1 MAEER
6 PDLPNRSLFPPHAEI
21 AWRAGR
27 RRRLASLAVSASA
40 GAVAI
45 VVAVVLLPLTGHGT
59 SRNTPKSSLP
69 PAAPVTLRTAV
80 QFRQIAVNEGP
91 APCPPNSPD
100 YVFGDQIPACFKLA
114 RPGMTITKVESA
126 QIFPGQGYYSIVIRL
141 IPSQVGQLAALT
153 TFVTRQHAPRNQ
165 LAVIVDGKVVA
176 DPTVQTP
183 LRHGALE
190 IIFPTRAQTERIFRE
205 LVGR

>member
-1 MAEER
+1 
-6 PDLPNRSLFPPHAEI
+6 
-21 AWRAGR
+21 
-27 RRRLASLAVSASA
+27 
-40 GAVAI
+40 
-45 VVAVVLLPLTGHGT
+45 
-59 SRNTPKSSLP
+59 
-69 PAAPVTLRTAV
+69 
-80 QFRQIAVNEGP
+80 
-91 APCPPNSPD
+91 
-100 YVFGDQIPACFKLA
+100 
-114 RPGMTITKVESA
+114 MTITKVESA